1 MVANR
6 NTIPRLCQY
15 KNALL
20 RFKELGFTKIFSE
33 YLADATGSSG
43 AVVRKDFSFFNITGK
58 KRGGYEIDILLE
70 RIKTV
75 LGKNKVQKVI
85 LAGAGNLGSAL
96 LKYKNFIK
104 ENISIE
110 AAFDL
115 DPAKVSRK
123 SKIPVLPLVEM
134 NDYIAANGIETGIIT
149 VPESSAQQVFDLM
162 VSAIWRLRSKT
173 LSTFPDSRKKIAS
186 NPQLPPSVHCLSLHE
201 PVINRVA
208 FSKNTCSSSLS
219 LNPLS
224 ATHFRS

>member
-85 LAGAGNLGSAL
+85 LAGAGNLCSAL

-162 VSAIWRLRSKT
+162 VSAGISGVLNFSPILLRAPKCCVVQNVNLAVALENLIYFSRLA
-173 LSTFPDSRKKIAS
+173 KKNCVQSSIA
-186 NPQLPPSVHCLSLHE
+186 
-201 PVINRVA
+201 A
-208 FSKNTCSSSLS
+208 
-219 LNPLS
+219 
-224 ATHFRS
+224 